1 MSSGNEKITI
11 NLPAMS
17 NQDIKTTLISIYDK
31 INKPPTKEVGYDLFL
46 KLVHKNL
53 YSSPQMNYIINH
65 VSEFI
70 IPLEPKEKDPCIK
83 LLSLIFYSPSNEEES
98 IDPKIYFPYLSPVLT
113 TLQNLIKD
121 SNSTI
126 FPTIANVFAEIV
138 QNIMPTDIEASN
150 IELDQEEKTA
160 YEMMQ
165 GFCIYNMKYDDKSN
179 RIVGSLCLTKLVE
192 NCPVVLQKQY
202 MKLIWEVIMNLIDKK
217 NFNAKYELLNC
228 LISLILGAE
237 NLFSPYAHDTLYK
250 ILDFLTDTDWFK
262 RKLALNVIYTLIF
275 YCKEEI
281 LPLKEHI
288 ISFLRSLK
296 SDKAKEVREVCLLI
310 LKIFSEN
317 EQKNK
322 DNNKDKS
329 SKGTNSSINTKKKA
343 GNKLNESKSINK
355 AKKNNININ
364 NKNNT
369 NNNTNN
375 STSNNTNKF
384 RNSMPKKI
392 GNKFNKSNES
402 DKNSN
407 KFSDCM
413 IPEIRDNN
421 SNLKENKNKFNE
433 NIKSLESSKTEEVK
447 KNNEIIQEQ
456 DNNNYLGKKT
466 GMNST
471 MKNNIKENNSETVS
485 SSQNTK
491 LVNRKDDKT
500 FINEK
505 MVIKPDPNKSIFKSS
520 PNPAFF
526 SQANKKAKDIVLVSK
541 GDPSKFKNNLNNNN
555 KNDII
560 VQVPKEKKET
570 KETNKND
577 IIVQVPKE
585 KKETNKNDIVVQVP
599 KEKKE
604 IKEINKNDIIVQ
616 VPKEKKIEI
625 KNDNVNK
632 NNNDIEKNKE
642 EINNENNINI
652 INKNEAKENKENKE
666 NKEKTNIEN
675 HIKNKAAPIK
685 RNKIVKKII
694 EKEKEF
700 KPEEKIESN
709 KEMIDIRYKV
719 KEEDTKDKNIIKD
732 NMEKKEEDVEIK
744 DYKTYLNN
752 NEKIKEKTKTNYD
765 PNIINTLLSQM
776 NSLSEKQLSLIDV
789 MDNIQMETQ
798 GQIKQLNKRISKLEK
813 NLEELNN
820 ELYYLKNE

>member
-11 NLPAMS
+11 NLPGMS
-17 NQDIKTTLISIYDK
+17 NQEIKTSLISIYDK

-70 IPLEPKEKDPCIK
+70 LPLEPKEKDPCIK

-98 IDPKIYFPYLSPVLT
+98 IDSKIYFPYLSPVLT

-237 NLFSPYAHDTLYK
+237 NLFSPYAHNTLYK
-250 ILDFLTDTDWFK
+250 VLDFLADTDWFK

-288 ISFLRSLK
+288 ISFLRALK
-296 SDKAKEVREVCLLI
+296 TDKVKEVREVCLLI

-322 DNNKDKS
+322 DNTKDKN
-329 SKGTNSSINTKKKA
+329 SKGNNSSINLKKKL
-343 GNKLNESKSINK
+343 GNKPNENKSSNK
-355 AKKNNININ
+355 AKN
-364 NKNNT
+364 NKTNSNVSMNNNT
-369 NNNTNN
+369 NNNSSNN
-375 STSNNTNKF
+375 NNNNNTNKLK
-384 RNSMPKKI
+384 NSMQKKM
-392 GNKFNKSNES
+392 GTKFNKNIDP

-421 SNLKENKNKFNE
+421 ANIKENKNKFNE
-433 NIKSLESSKTEEVK
+433 NMKSLESNKNEEIK
-447 KNNEIIQEQ
+447 KNNEIIQDQ
-456 DNNNYLGKKT
+456 DNNNFLAKKT

-471 MKNNIKENNSETVS
+471 MKNNLKESNSETVT

-526 SQANKKAKDIVLVSK
+526 SQANKKSKDIVVVSK
-541 GDPSKFKNNLNNNN
+541 GDPSKFKNNSTNNN
-555 KNDII
+555 KNEEIIINIKEKKDTKEIKETNNTNDII
-560 VQVPKEKKET
+560 VQVPKEKKA
-570 KETNKND
+570 
-577 IIVQVPKE
+577 I
-585 KKETNKNDIVVQVP
+585 
-599 KEKKE
+599 KE
-604 IKEINKNDIIVQ
+604 IKETSKNDIIVQ
-616 VPKEKKIEI
+616 VPKEKKIEL
-625 KNDNVNK
+625 KNDTVNK
-632 NNNDIEKNKE
+632 NNNNDIDNNNED
-642 EINNENNINI
+642 INNEITINI
-652 INKNEAKENKENKE
+652 VNKKEIKDDTEKPNTEN
-666 NKEKTNIEN
+666 I
-675 HIKNKAAPIK
+675 IKNKAAPIK
-685 RNKIVKKII
+685 RNKINKKIN
-694 EKEKEF
+694 EKEKEKEI

-709 KEMIDIRYKV
+709 NEKINIKYKI
-719 KEEDTKDKNIIKD
+719 KEDTKEKNIIYKD
-732 NMEKKEEDVEIK
+732 NTDEKQEDIEIK
-744 DYKTYLNN
+744 DYKTYLNRS
-752 NEKIKEKTKTNYD
+752 EKNKEKMNYD
-765 PNIINTLLSQM
+765 PNIINSLLSQM

>member
-11 NLPAMS
+11 NLPGMS
-17 NQDIKTTLISIYDK
+17 NQEIKTSLISIYDK

-70 IPLEPKEKDPCIK
+70 LPLEPKEKDPCIK

-98 IDPKIYFPYLSPVLT
+98 IDSKIYFPYLSPVLT

-237 NLFSPYAHDTLYK
+237 NLFSPYAHNTLYK
-250 ILDFLTDTDWFK
+250 VLDFLADTDWFK

-288 ISFLRSLK
+288 ISFLRALK
-296 SDKAKEVREVCLLI
+296 TDKVKEVREVCLLI

-322 DNNKDKS
+322 DNTKDKN
-329 SKGTNSSINTKKKA
+329 SKGNNSSINLKKKL
-343 GNKLNESKSINK
+343 GNKPNENKSSNKTKNNK
-355 AKKNNININ
+355 ANSNVSMN
-364 NKNNT
+364 NNT
-369 NNNTNN
+369 NNNSSNN
-375 STSNNTNKF
+375 NNNNNTNKLK
-384 RNSMPKKI
+384 NSMQKKM
-392 GNKFNKSNES
+392 GTKFNKNIDP

-421 SNLKENKNKFNE
+421 ANIKENKNKFNE
-433 NIKSLESSKTEEVK
+433 NMKSLESNKNEEIK
-447 KNNEIIQEQ
+447 KNNEIIQDQ
-456 DNNNYLGKKT
+456 DNNNFLAKKT

-471 MKNNIKENNSETVS
+471 MKNNLKESNSETVT

-526 SQANKKAKDIVLVSK
+526 SQANKKSKDIVVVSK
-541 GDPSKFKNNLNNNN
+541 GDPSKFKNNSTNNN
-555 KNDII
+555 KNEEIIINIKEKKDTKEIKETNNTNDII
-560 VQVPKEKKET
+560 VQVPKEKKV
-570 KETNKND
+570 
-577 IIVQVPKE
+577 I
-585 KKETNKNDIVVQVP
+585 
-599 KEKKE
+599 KE
-604 IKEINKNDIIVQ
+604 IKETSKNDIIVQ
-616 VPKEKKIEI
+616 VPKEKKIEL
-625 KNDNVNK
+625 KNDTVNK
-632 NNNDIEKNKE
+632 NNNNDIDNNNED
-642 EINNENNINI
+642 INNEITINI
-652 INKNEAKENKENKE
+652 VNKKEIKDDTEKPNTEN
-666 NKEKTNIEN
+666 I
-675 HIKNKAAPIK
+675 IKNKAAPIK
-685 RNKIVKKII
+685 RNKINKKIN
-694 EKEKEF
+694 EKEKEI

-709 KEMIDIRYKV
+709 NEKINIKYKI
-719 KEEDTKDKNIIKD
+719 KEDTKEKNIIYKD
-732 NMEKKEEDVEIK
+732 NTDEKQEDIEIK
-744 DYKTYLNN
+744 DYKTYLNRS
-752 NEKIKEKTKTNYD
+752 EKNKEKMNYD
-765 PNIINTLLSQM
+765 PNIINSLLSQM

>member
-11 NLPAMS
+11 NLPGMS
-17 NQDIKTTLISIYDK
+17 NQEIKTSLISIYDK

-70 IPLEPKEKDPCIK
+70 LPLEPKEKDPCIK

-98 IDPKIYFPYLSPVLT
+98 IDSKIYFPYLSPVLT

-228 LISLILGAE
+228 LISLILGAD
-237 NLFSPYAHDTLYK
+237 NLFSPYAHNTLYK
-250 ILDFLTDTDWFK
+250 VLDFLADTDWFK

-288 ISFLRSLK
+288 ISFLRALK
-296 SDKAKEVREVCLLI
+296 TDKVKEVREVCLLI

-322 DNNKDKS
+322 DNTKDKN
-329 SKGTNSSINTKKKA
+329 SKGNNSSINLKKKL
-343 GNKLNESKSINK
+343 GNKPNENKSSNKTKNNK
-355 AKKNNININ
+355 ANSNVSMN
-364 NKNNT
+364 NNT
-369 NNNTNN
+369 NNNSSNNN
-375 STSNNTNKF
+375 SNNNTNKLK
-384 RNSMPKKI
+384 NSMQKKM
-392 GNKFNKSNES
+392 GTKFNKNIDP

-421 SNLKENKNKFNE
+421 ANIKENKNKFNE
-433 NIKSLESSKTEEVK
+433 NMKSLESNKNEEIK
-447 KNNEIIQEQ
+447 KNNEIIQDQ
-456 DNNNYLGKKT
+456 DNNNFLAKKT

-471 MKNNIKENNSETVS
+471 MKNNLKESNSETVT

-526 SQANKKAKDIVLVSK
+526 SQANKKSKDIVVVSK
-541 GDPSKFKNNLNNNN
+541 GDPSKFKNNLTNNN
-555 KNDII
+555 KNEEII
-560 VQVPKEKKET
+560 INIKEKKDT
-570 KETNKND
+570 
-577 IIVQVPKE
+577 
-585 KKETNKNDIVVQVP
+585 
-599 KEKKE
+599 KE
-604 IKEINKNDIIVQ
+604 IKETNNKG
-616 VPKEKKIEI
+616 
-625 KNDNVNK
+625 
-632 NNNDIEKNKE
+632 
-642 EINNENNINI
+642 
-652 INKNEAKENKENKE
+652 
-666 NKEKTNIEN
+666 
-675 HIKNKAAPIK
+675 
-685 RNKIVKKII
+685 
-694 EKEKEF
+694 
-700 KPEEKIESN
+700 
-709 KEMIDIRYKV
+709 
-719 KEEDTKDKNIIKD
+719 TK
-732 NMEKKEEDVEIK
+732 
-744 DYKTYLNN
+744 
-752 NEKIKEKTKTNYD
+752 
-765 PNIINTLLSQM
+765 
-776 NSLSEKQLSLIDV
+776 
-789 MDNIQMETQ
+789 
-798 GQIKQLNKRISKLEK
+798 
-813 NLEELNN
+813 
-820 ELYYLKNE
+820 

>member
-11 NLPAMS
+11 NLPGMS
-17 NQDIKTTLISIYDK
+17 NQEIKTSLISIYDK

-70 IPLEPKEKDPCIK
+70 LPLEPKEKDPCIK

-98 IDPKIYFPYLSPVLT
+98 IDSKIYFPYLSPVLT

-237 NLFSPYAHDTLYK
+237 NLFSPYAHNTLYK
-250 ILDFLTDTDWFK
+250 VLDFLADTDWFK

-288 ISFLRSLK
+288 ISFLRALK
-296 SDKAKEVREVCLLI
+296 TDKVKEVREVCLLI

-322 DNNKDKS
+322 DNTKDKN
-329 SKGTNSSINTKKKA
+329 SKGNNSSINLKKKL
-343 GNKLNESKSINK
+343 GNKPNENKSSNK
-355 AKKNNININ
+355 AKN
-364 NKNNT
+364 NKTNVSMNNNT
-369 NNNTNN
+369 NNNSSNN
-375 STSNNTNKF
+375 NNNNNTNKLK
-384 RNSMPKKI
+384 NSMQKKM
-392 GNKFNKSNES
+392 GTKFNKNIDP

-421 SNLKENKNKFNE
+421 ANIKENKNKFNE
-433 NIKSLESSKTEEVK
+433 NMKSLESNKNEEIK
-447 KNNEIIQEQ
+447 KNNEIIQDQ
-456 DNNNYLGKKT
+456 DNNNFLAKKT
-466 GMNST
+466 GMNTT
-471 MKNNIKENNSETVS
+471 MKNNLKESNSETVT

-526 SQANKKAKDIVLVSK
+526 SQANKKSKDIVVVSK
-541 GDPSKFKNNLNNNN
+541 GDPSKFKNNLTNNN
-555 KNDII
+555 KNEEIIINIKEKKDTKEIKETNNTNDII
-560 VQVPKEKKET
+560 VQVPKEKKA
-570 KETNKND
+570 
-577 IIVQVPKE
+577 I
-585 KKETNKNDIVVQVP
+585 
-599 KEKKE
+599 KE
-604 IKEINKNDIIVQ
+604 IKETSKNDIIVQ
-616 VPKEKKIEI
+616 VPKEKKIEL
-625 KNDNVNK
+625 KNDTVNK
-632 NNNDIEKNKE
+632 NNNNDIDNNNED
-642 EINNENNINI
+642 INNEITINI
-652 INKNEAKENKENKE
+652 VNKKEIKDDTEKPNTEN
-666 NKEKTNIEN
+666 I
-675 HIKNKAAPIK
+675 IKNKAAPIK
-685 RNKIVKKII
+685 RNKVNKKIN
-694 EKEKEF
+694 EKEKEKEI

-709 KEMIDIRYKV
+709 NEKINIKYKI
-719 KEEDTKDKNIIKD
+719 KEDTKEKNIIYKD
-732 NMEKKEEDVEIK
+732 NTDEKQEDIEIK
-744 DYKTYLNN
+744 DYKTYLNRS
-752 NEKIKEKTKTNYD
+752 EKNKEKMNYD
-765 PNIINTLLSQM
+765 PNIINSLLSQM

>member
-11 NLPAMS
+11 NLPGMS
-17 NQDIKTTLISIYDK
+17 NQEIKTSLISIYDK

-70 IPLEPKEKDPCIK
+70 LPLEPKEKDPCIK

-98 IDPKIYFPYLSPVLT
+98 IDSKIYFPYLSPVLT

-237 NLFSPYAHDTLYK
+237 NLFSPYAHNTLYK
-250 ILDFLTDTDWFK
+250 VLDFLADTDWFK

-288 ISFLRSLK
+288 ISFLRALK
-296 SDKAKEVREVCLLI
+296 TDKVKEVREVCLLI

-322 DNNKDKS
+322 DNTKDKN
-329 SKGTNSSINTKKKA
+329 SKGNNSSINLKKKL
-343 GNKLNESKSINK
+343 GNKPNENKSSNKTKNNK
-355 AKKNNININ
+355 ANSNVSMN
-364 NKNNT
+364 NNT
-369 NNNTNN
+369 NNNSSNN
-375 STSNNTNKF
+375 NNNNNTNKLK
-384 RNSMPKKI
+384 NSMQKKM
-392 GNKFNKSNES
+392 GTKFNKNIDP

-421 SNLKENKNKFNE
+421 ANIKENKNKFND
-433 NIKSLESSKTEEVK
+433 NMKSLKSNKNEEIK
-447 KNNEIIQEQ
+447 KNNEIIQDQ
-456 DNNNYLGKKT
+456 DNNNFLAKKT
-466 GMNST
+466 GMNTT
-471 MKNNIKENNSETVS
+471 MKNNLKESNSETVT

-526 SQANKKAKDIVLVSK
+526 SQANKKSKDIVVVSK
-541 GDPSKFKNNLNNNN
+541 GDPSKFKNNSTNNN
-555 KNDII
+555 KNEEIIINIKEKKDTKEIKETNNTNDII
-560 VQVPKEKKET
+560 VQVPKEKKA
-570 KETNKND
+570 
-577 IIVQVPKE
+577 I
-585 KKETNKNDIVVQVP
+585 
-599 KEKKE
+599 KE
-604 IKEINKNDIIVQ
+604 IKETSKNDIIVQ
-616 VPKEKKIEI
+616 VPKEKKIEL
-625 KNDNVNK
+625 KNDTVNK
-632 NNNDIEKNKE
+632 NNNNDIDNNNNNED
-642 EINNENNINI
+642 INNEITINI
-652 INKNEAKENKENKE
+652 VNKKEIKDDTEKPNTENS
-666 NKEKTNIEN
+666 
-675 HIKNKAAPIK
+675 IKNKAAPIK
-685 RNKIVKKII
+685 RNKVNKKIN
-694 EKEKEF
+694 EKEKEKEI
-700 KPEEKIESN
+700 KPEEKNESN
-709 KEMIDIRYKV
+709 NDKINIKYKI
-719 KEEDTKDKNIIKD
+719 KEDTKEKNIIYKD
-732 NMEKKEEDVEIK
+732 NIDEKQEDIEIK
-744 DYKTYLNN
+744 DYKTYLNRS
-752 NEKIKEKTKTNYD
+752 EKNKEKMNYD
-765 PNIINTLLSQM
+765 PNIINSLLSQM

>member
-11 NLPAMS
+11 NLPGMS
-17 NQDIKTTLISIYDK
+17 NQEIKSSLISIYDK

-70 IPLEPKEKDPCIK
+70 LPLEPKEKDPCIK

-98 IDPKIYFPYLSPVLT
+98 IDSKIYFPYLSPVLT

-237 NLFSPYAHDTLYK
+237 NLFSPYAHNTLYK
-250 ILDFLTDTDWFK
+250 VLDFLADTDWFK

-288 ISFLRSLK
+288 ISFLRTLK
-296 SDKAKEVREVCLLI
+296 TDKVKEVREVCLLI

-322 DNNKDKS
+322 DNTKDKN
-329 SKGTNSSINTKKKA
+329 SKGNNSSINLKKKL
-343 GNKLNESKSINK
+343 GNKPNENKSSNKTKNNK
-355 AKKNNININ
+355 ANSNVSMN
-364 NKNNT
+364 NNT
-369 NNNTNN
+369 NNNSSNN
-375 STSNNTNKF
+375 NNNNNTNKLK
-384 RNSMPKKI
+384 NSIQKKI
-392 GNKFNKSNES
+392 GTKFNKNIDP

-421 SNLKENKNKFNE
+421 ANIKENKNKFND
-433 NIKSLESSKTEEVK
+433 NMKSLESNKNEEIK
-447 KNNEIIQEQ
+447 KNNEIIQDQ
-456 DNNNYLGKKT
+456 DNNNFLAKKT

-471 MKNNIKENNSETVS
+471 MKNNLKEGINETVT

-526 SQANKKAKDIVLVSK
+526 SQANKKSKDIVVVSK
-541 GDPSKFKNNLNNNN
+541 GDPSKFKNNSTNNN
-555 KNDII
+555 KNEEIIINIKEKKDTKEIKETNNTNDII
-560 VQVPKEKKET
+560 VQVPKEKKV
-570 KETNKND
+570 
-577 IIVQVPKE
+577 I
-585 KKETNKNDIVVQVP
+585 
-599 KEKKE
+599 KE
-604 IKEINKNDIIVQ
+604 IKETSKNDIIVQ
-616 VPKEKKIEI
+616 VPKEKKIEL
-625 KNDNVNK
+625 KNDTVNK
-632 NNNDIEKNKE
+632 NNNNDIDNNNED
-642 EINNENNINI
+642 INNEITINI
-652 INKNEAKENKENKE
+652 VNKKEIKDDTEKPNTENS
-666 NKEKTNIEN
+666 
-675 HIKNKAAPIK
+675 IKNKAAPIK
-685 RNKIVKKII
+685 RNKVNKKIN
-694 EKEKEF
+694 EKEKEKEI

-709 KEMIDIRYKV
+709 NEKINIKYKI
-719 KEEDTKDKNIIKD
+719 KEDTKEKNIIYKD
-732 NMEKKEEDVEIK
+732 NTDEKQEDIEIK
-744 DYKTYLNN
+744 DYKTYLNRS
-752 NEKIKEKTKTNYD
+752 EKNKEKMNYD
-765 PNIINTLLSQM
+765 PNIINSLLSQM

>member
-11 NLPAMS
+11 NLPGMS
-17 NQDIKTTLISIYDK
+17 NQEIKTSLISIYDK

-70 IPLEPKEKDPCIK
+70 LPLEPKEKDPCIK

-98 IDPKIYFPYLSPVLT
+98 IDSKIYFPYLSPVLT

-237 NLFSPYAHDTLYK
+237 NLFSPYAHNTLYK
-250 ILDFLTDTDWFK
+250 VLDFLADTDWFK

-288 ISFLRSLK
+288 ISFLRALK
-296 SDKAKEVREVCLLI
+296 TDKVKEVREVCLLL

-322 DNNKDKS
+322 DNTKDKN
-329 SKGTNSSINTKKKA
+329 SKGNNSSINLKKKL
-343 GNKLNESKSINK
+343 GNKPNENKSINK
-355 AKKNNININ
+355 AKN
-364 NKNNT
+364 NKTNSNVSMNNNT
-369 NNNTNN
+369 NNNSSNN
-375 STSNNTNKF
+375 NNNNNTNKLK
-384 RNSMPKKI
+384 NSMQKKM
-392 GNKFNKSNES
+392 GTKFNKNIDP

-421 SNLKENKNKFNE
+421 ANIKENKNKFND
-433 NIKSLESSKTEEVK
+433 NMKSLESNKNEEIK
-447 KNNEIIQEQ
+447 KNNEIIQDQ
-456 DNNNYLGKKT
+456 DNNNFLAKKT

-471 MKNNIKENNSETVS
+471 MKNNLKESNSETVT

-526 SQANKKAKDIVLVSK
+526 SQANKKSKDIVVVSK
-541 GDPSKFKNNLNNNN
+541 GDPSKFKNNLTNNN
-555 KNDII
+555 KNEEIIINIKEKKDTKEIKETNNTNDII
-560 VQVPKEKKET
+560 VQVPKEKKA
-570 KETNKND
+570 
-577 IIVQVPKE
+577 I
-585 KKETNKNDIVVQVP
+585 
-599 KEKKE
+599 KE
-604 IKEINKNDIIVQ
+604 IKETSKNDIIVQ
-616 VPKEKKIEI
+616 VPKEKKIEV
-625 KNDNVNK
+625 KNDAVNK
-632 NNNDIEKNKE
+632 NNNNDIDNNNED
-642 EINNENNINI
+642 INNEITINI
-652 INKNEAKENKENKE
+652 VNKKEIKDDTEKPNTENS
-666 NKEKTNIEN
+666 
-675 HIKNKAAPIK
+675 IKNKAAPIK
-685 RNKIVKKII
+685 RNKVNKKIN
-694 EKEKEF
+694 EKEKEKEI

-709 KEMIDIRYKV
+709 NEKINIKYKI
-719 KEEDTKDKNIIKD
+719 KEDTKEKNIIYKD
-732 NMEKKEEDVEIK
+732 NIDEKQEDIEIK
-744 DYKTYLNN
+744 DYKTYLNRS
-752 NEKIKEKTKTNYD
+752 EKNKEKMNYD
-765 PNIINTLLSQM
+765 PNIINSLLSQM

>member
-11 NLPAMS
+11 NLPGMS
-17 NQDIKTTLISIYDK
+17 NQEIKTSLISIYDK

-70 IPLEPKEKDPCIK
+70 LPLEPKEKDPCIK

-98 IDPKIYFPYLSPVLT
+98 IDSKIYFPYLSPVLT

-237 NLFSPYAHDTLYK
+237 NLFSPYAHNTLYK
-250 ILDFLTDTDWFK
+250 VLDFLADTDWFK

-288 ISFLRSLK
+288 ISFLRALK
-296 SDKAKEVREVCLLI
+296 TDKVKEVREVCLLI

-322 DNNKDKS
+322 DNTKDKN
-329 SKGTNSSINTKKKA
+329 SKGNNSSINLKKKL
-343 GNKLNESKSINK
+343 GNKPNENKSSNKTKNNK
-355 AKKNNININ
+355 ANSNGSMN
-364 NKNNT
+364 NNT
-369 NNNTNN
+369 NNNSSNTNSN
-375 STSNNTNKF
+375 NNTNKLK
-384 RNSMPKKI
+384 NSMQKKM
-392 GNKFNKSNES
+392 GTKFNKNIDP

-421 SNLKENKNKFNE
+421 ANIKENKNKFNE
-433 NIKSLESSKTEEVK
+433 NMKSLESNKNEEIK
-447 KNNEIIQEQ
+447 KNNEIIQDQ
-456 DNNNYLGKKT
+456 DNNNFLAKKT

-471 MKNNIKENNSETVS
+471 MKNNLKESNSETVT

-526 SQANKKAKDIVLVSK
+526 SQANKKSKDIVVVSK
-541 GDPSKFKNNLNNNN
+541 GDPSKFKNNSTNNN
-555 KNDII
+555 KNEEIIINIKEKKDTKEIKETNNTNDII
-560 VQVPKEKKET
+560 VQVPKEKKA
-570 KETNKND
+570 
-577 IIVQVPKE
+577 I
-585 KKETNKNDIVVQVP
+585 
-599 KEKKE
+599 KE
-604 IKEINKNDIIVQ
+604 IKETSKNDIIVQ
-616 VPKEKKIEI
+616 VPKEKKIEV
-625 KNDNVNK
+625 KNDTVNK
-632 NNNDIEKNKE
+632 NNNNDIDNNNED
-642 EINNENNINI
+642 INNEITINI
-652 INKNEAKENKENKE
+652 VNKKEIKDDTEKPNTENS
-666 NKEKTNIEN
+666 
-675 HIKNKAAPIK
+675 IKNKAAPIK
-685 RNKIVKKII
+685 RNKVNKKIN
-694 EKEKEF
+694 EKEKEKEI

-709 KEMIDIRYKV
+709 NEKINIKYKI
-719 KEEDTKDKNIIKD
+719 KEDTKEKNIIYKD
-732 NMEKKEEDVEIK
+732 NTDEKQEDIEIK
-744 DYKTYLNN
+744 DYKTYLNRS
-752 NEKIKEKTKTNYD
+752 EKNKEKMNYD
-765 PNIINTLLSQM
+765 PNIINSLLSQM

>member
-11 NLPAMS
+11 NLPGMS
-17 NQDIKTTLISIYDK
+17 NQEIKTSLISIYDK

-70 IPLEPKEKDPCIK
+70 LPLEPKEKDPCIK

-98 IDPKIYFPYLSPVLT
+98 IDSKIYFPYLSPVLT

-237 NLFSPYAHDTLYK
+237 NLFSPYAHNTLYK
-250 ILDFLTDTDWFK
+250 VLDFLADTDWFK

-288 ISFLRSLK
+288 ISFLRALK
-296 SDKAKEVREVCLLI
+296 TDKVKEVREVCLLI

-322 DNNKDKS
+322 DNTKDKN
-329 SKGTNSSINTKKKA
+329 SKGNNSSINLKKKL
-343 GNKLNESKSINK
+343 GNKPNENKSSNK
-355 AKKNNININ
+355 AKN
-364 NKNNT
+364 NKTNSNVSMNNNT
-369 NNNTNN
+369 NNNSSNN
-375 STSNNTNKF
+375 NNNNNTNKLK
-384 RNSMPKKI
+384 NSMQKKM
-392 GNKFNKSNES
+392 GTKFNKNIDP

-421 SNLKENKNKFNE
+421 ANIKENKNKFNE
-433 NIKSLESSKTEEVK
+433 NMKSLESNKNEEIK
-447 KNNEIIQEQ
+447 KNNEIIQDQ
-456 DNNNYLGKKT
+456 DNNNFLAKKT

-471 MKNNIKENNSETVS
+471 MKNNLKESNSETVT

-526 SQANKKAKDIVLVSK
+526 SQANKKSKDIVVVSK
-541 GDPSKFKNNLNNNN
+541 GDPSKFKNNSTNNN
-555 KNDII
+555 KNEEIIINIKEKKDTKEIKETNNTNDII
-560 VQVPKEKKET
+560 VQVPKEKKA
-570 KETNKND
+570 
-577 IIVQVPKE
+577 I
-585 KKETNKNDIVVQVP
+585 
-599 KEKKE
+599 KE
-604 IKEINKNDIIVQ
+604 IKETSKNDIIVQ
-616 VPKEKKIEI
+616 VPKEKKIEV
-625 KNDNVNK
+625 KNDTVNK
-632 NNNDIEKNKE
+632 NNNNDIDNNNED
-642 EINNENNINI
+642 INNEITINI
-652 INKNEAKENKENKE
+652 VNKKEIKDDTEKPNTEN
-666 NKEKTNIEN
+666 I
-675 HIKNKAAPIK
+675 IKNKAAPIK
-685 RNKIVKKII
+685 RNKVNKKIN
-694 EKEKEF
+694 EKEKEKEI

-709 KEMIDIRYKV
+709 NEKINIKYKI
-719 KEEDTKDKNIIKD
+719 KEDTKEKNIIYKD
-732 NMEKKEEDVEIK
+732 NTDEKQEDIEIK
-744 DYKTYLNN
+744 DYKTYLNRS
-752 NEKIKEKTKTNYD
+752 EKNKEKMNYD
-765 PNIINTLLSQM
+765 PNIINSLLSQM